1 MLSWLENLSNTIP
14 EANGVGLTWVRARS
28 DPLGLVSPNLC
39 PKTCSWLRVIGLPQA
54 QKILLLFKYFMA
66 DPPRNKSELQDLR
79 STLRLGIRLSM
90 SNFSILVIY
99 NSLTVILAVSIGALI
114 FLTLSVLDSS
124 FPRATLFNLTSAWNC
139 ECWNLGSFWLVACE
153 LPMLLTKLRRKV
165 DVALD

>member
-1 MLSWLENLSNTIP
+1 MSQM
-14 EANGVGLTWVRARS
+14 
-28 DPLGLVSPNLC
+28 
-39 PKTCSWLRVIGLPQA
+39 KCSWVAWAMDELDLTRLTTRRLTQKQA
-54 QKILLLFKYFMA
+54 PGSKSGGKYFKA

-79 STLRLGIRLSM
+79 STLRLGTRLSM

-99 NSLTVILAVSIGALI
+99 NSFTVILAVSIGALI